1 MSRENKDRLA
11 LRMRPDTKQK
21 IEQWYMAA
29 GCHSRNQFVE
39 RAVNF
44 YADHLAT
51 QSNDSLPGAITSA
64 LDGRLGMFEDRMSSL
79 LYKHA
84 VELDMMAGILADS
97 YEFTPEEIR
106 RRAEH
111 YRPQLEAYSLAL
123 SRVLERAVVRKVLYF
138 LEPGETVEL

>member
-1 MSRENKDRLA
+1 MSKENKDRLA

-44 YADHLAT
+44 YADHLAA

-106 RRAEH
+106 RRRADSVRNVKNTNGQMPFEQKVHAENDAGDEW
-111 YRPQLEAYSLAL
+111 LD
-123 SRVLERAVVRKVLYF
+123 
-138 LEPGETVEL
+138 

>member
-1 MSRENKDRLA
+1 MSKENKDRLA
-11 LRMRPDTKQK
+11 LRMKPDTKQK

-44 YADHLAT
+44 YADYLAA
-51 QSNDSLPGAITSA
+51 QSNDNLPGAITSA

-106 RRAEH
+106 RRRADSVRNVKNTNGRLPFEQKIHAEDGMEDEW
-111 YRPQLEAYSLAL
+111 LD
-123 SRVLERAVVRKVLYF
+123 
-138 LEPGETVEL
+138 

>member
-21 IEQWYMAA
+21 IEQWYMAP

-44 YADHLAT
+44 YADHLAA

-106 RRAEH
+106 RRRADSVRNVKNTNGRLPFEQKIHAEND
-111 YRPQLEAYSLAL
+111 
-123 SRVLERAVVRKVLYF
+123 
-138 LEPGETVEL
+138 VEDEWLD